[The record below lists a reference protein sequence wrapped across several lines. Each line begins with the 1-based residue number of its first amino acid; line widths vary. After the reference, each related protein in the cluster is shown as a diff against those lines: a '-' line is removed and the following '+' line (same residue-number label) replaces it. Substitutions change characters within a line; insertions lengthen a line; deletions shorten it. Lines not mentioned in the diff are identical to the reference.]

1 MQVKQPLQEIV
12 ATKSW
17 QLKDYTILKKINNN
31 YFLLI
36 FYYWSG
42 KQFLKDIFVH
52 RKIIYSFKNY
62 FLFLTLWL
70 KKKKRDKKISKQFL
84 KNNWRTYNIRKIIH
98 DHVRSGSCWPLYRK
112 KNSVLKNFS
121 NWSAWT
127 KYFQVNKKK
136 NPTA

>member
-36 FYYWSG
+36 FYYWFG
-42 KQFLKDIFVH
+42 KQFLKYIFIH
-52 RKIIYSFKNY
+52 QKIIYFFKNY
-62 FLFLTLWL
+62 FLFLTL
-70 KKKKRDKKISKQFL
+70 RDKKISKQFL

-98 DHVRSGSCWPLYRK
+98 DHVHSGSCWPLYRK

-121 NWSAWT
+121 NRSAWT
-127 KYFQVNKKK
+127 KYFRVNKKK
-136 NPTA
+136 TLQHKKEIRL